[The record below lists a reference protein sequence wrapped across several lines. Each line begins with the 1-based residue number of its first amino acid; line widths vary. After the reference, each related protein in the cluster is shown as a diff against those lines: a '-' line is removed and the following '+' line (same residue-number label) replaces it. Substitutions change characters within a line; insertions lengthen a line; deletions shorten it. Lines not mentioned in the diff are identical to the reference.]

1 MSRLNYIQLR
11 KMYDVPAQVYYIEI
25 YKQYTEQGFLQLCE
39 KVRYHCSKHNVSYLL
54 AFSTTDSKTAKPK
67 HQRTGKRGRPRK
79 IIDGKKVDG
88 HCHNLFISDDKQ
100 KSCRQTILK
109 IANSINKKEQ
119 RKVTKINSISNGA
132 DVHDFTGY
140 ILRQSDILR
149 AGGSF
154 DFKEFYNN
162 GI

>member
-1 MSRLNYIQLR
+1 MSILNSTQLQQLY
-11 KMYDVPAQVYYIEI
+11 KIPATVYYIEI
-25 YKQYTEQGFLQLCE
+25 YKTFDRQEFLRLCE
-39 KVRYHCSKHNVSYLL
+39 TVRYYCQKDDISYLL
-54 AFSTTDSKTAKPK
+54 AFSTTDSKSVKIKYLKT
-67 HQRTGKRGRPRK
+67 RKRGRPQK
-79 IIDGKKVDG
+79 IVTGKKVNG
-88 HCHNLFISDDKQ
+88 HCHNTFIGTEE
-100 KSCRQTILK
+100 KSCRQTVLK
-109 IANSINKKEQ
+109 IANAINKKQ
-119 RKVTKINSISNGA
+119 PRKITKIQSISNGA